1 MSTRY
6 SAAEVRSIVRQIEIE
21 AKQAGLIPADSYMS
35 YHPGNAT
42 QGISGYVDCFSVNE
56 DGSYRMNRIDFVPE
70 FTYSQTKTDHAKL
83 LDATLRVLFAIRRN
97 REAAA
102 KL

>member
-6 SAAEVRSIVRQIEIE
+6 SAPEVRNIVRMVEIE
-21 AKQAGLIPADSYMS
+21 AKQAGLIPSDSYMS

-56 DGSYRMNRIDFVPE
+56 DASYRMHRVDFLPE
-70 FTYSQTKTDHAKL
+70 FTYKQSKTDHAKL
-83 LDATLRVLFAIRRN
+83 LDATLRVLFAMRRN